1 MKDYYEILGINQDAS
16 VNEVK
21 TAYIELISKYHPEN
35 FVGEAKEI
43 VEQRI
48 EEVKEAYSILSDD
61 FLRNQYNKEMGII
74 SNVKKTNKKVN
85 VEREKIET
93 EDEKEYAEEK
103 RAKTKKRKSKVGTAR
118 GLMDVAEAVFSN
130 IPKIKLKKPTKKGVL
145 SLLAAIAIIALIGII
160 LWFIPFTNG
169 FMRSF
174 LLMD

>member
-1 MKDYYEILGINQDAS
+1 MKDYYEILGISQNAS

-35 FVGEAKEI
+35 FAGEAKEI

-48 EEVKEAYSILSDD
+48 EDVKEAYSVLSDD

-74 SNVKKTNKKVN
+74 SNVRKTNKKSKL
-85 VEREKIET
+85 E
-93 EDEKEYAEEK
+93 EEK
-103 RAKTKKRKSKVGTAR
+103 KDEQTEKTEKVKKEKSRVGTAK
-118 GLMDVAEAVFSN
+118 GMMDVAEAVFSN
-130 IPKIKLKKPTKKGVL
+130 IPKIKFEKPTKKGVL
-145 SLLAAIAIIALIGII
+145 SLLAAIAIIVLLGII

-169 FMRSF
+169 LMRSF

>member
-1 MKDYYEILGINQDAS
+1 MKDYYEILGISQNAS

-35 FVGEAKEI
+35 FKGEAKEI

-74 SNVKKTNKKVN
+74 SNVKKINRKDNLETRKID
-85 VEREKIET
+85 EKIE
-93 EDEKEYAEEK
+93 EVEKP
-103 RAKTKKRKSKVGTAR
+103 KTKKEKSKIGTAK
-118 GLMDVAEAVFSN
+118 GVINVAEVVFSN
-130 IPKIKLKKPTKKGVL
+130 IPKIRLKKPTKVGVL
-145 SLLAAIAIIALIGII
+145 SLLAAIAIIALLGII
-160 LWFIPFTNG
+160 LWFLPFTNG

-174 LLMD
+174 LLMN